1 MLPEEGAKQIKNL
14 KIIINKTKH
23 ERSKYTCTTNLSFFS
38 FPSSCFFS
46 FCVLPFSTVQFHF
59 THYFRNKGQQIIKFI
74 STMPCPKS
82 CIPKIRCFD
91 VVERKSKNRKRRI
104 DKLIHICLSLFS
116 KVCFSKKT
124 FKEKMKFKK

>member
-1 MLPEEGAKQIKNL
+1 MLPEGAKQIKNL

-38 FPSSCFFS
+38 FPLLLLLLFS
-46 FCVLPFSTVQFHF
+46 FFVLPFATFQFHF

-82 CIPKIRCFD
+82 SIPKIRCFD
-91 VVERKSKNRKRRI
+91 VE
-104 DKLIHICLSLFS
+104 
-116 KVCFSKKT
+116 
-124 FKEKMKFKK
+124 